1 MAAKKYF
8 GVDLKT
14 LDAGQAKAIAN
25 TTLIEGGV
33 VGDWWKRQNAVFT
46 TTVVD
51 QIRVGMRNGDSSATI
66 AQRLQAQVFPK
77 SRAQAN
83 ALVATGINAV
93 SNKARVDSYEENSD
107 VLKGYQQISTLDNK
121 TSDICIS
128 YSGMAWDFDGNPL
141 PGTNPPTTLPFNGGP
156 PRHFNCRSSLIPV
169 SKSAE
174 ELGLPPRTIAPGTRA
189 SMDGQVPDD
198 ITFDAFLKSKPAAFQ
213 DQLLGKS
220 RAKLWRD
227 GRIGLTQLVDQTGRP
242 KSVQQLVED
251 ANAARKATLPQSAAE
266 KEFTTMTDWFKTFDD
281 PDVTSDEIMM
291 RASPEQR
298 RQIALYEKKIREG
311 KTTAELYKDPETGV
325 WAPERVKIQEKILQ
339 DHFTPEA
346 VKKATPAAGEK
357 PVVTVLGGRG
367 GSGKTFLTEGTG
379 APVDLERNIVI
390 NSDLIKEMFPEYEG
404 WNAAHLHEESSM
416 LMKKIEAYA
425 REKKLNVVL
434 DMTMSDGAK
443 VAKQLDAFEASD
455 FRVQGFYMHL
465 PRQEAA
471 FRAIGRATKADKP
484 RYVPLQI
491 ILDSRANEIAFQQ
504 MIPRF
509 EKWGAWDNQVA
520 RGADP
525 RLLGGANLKV
535 VAGKPVTAPLKP
547 VDIPLPKNSRTV
559 VPRFKSAKIGEQWV
573 RENLCAEV
581 NFPAGTTGEAIRVMA
596 QVQFD
601 MMERFGM
608 NRPKY
613 IGSIKKEPSGRYRLG
628 GRFLAAVG
636 MAHDYLFIT
645 PRSMKM
651 AGMGADYSKSMSY
664 WKQNAE
670 TVAANRK
677 LANDILTDAKAFGQ
691 EDLAKSAEHVLANDD
706 LPYVATIKTRFGT
719 PEYTSLNKDYVQA
732 YNIYRHEAGHMIHG
746 SYKAEV
752 DAVIARINTN
762 ESGTVNHS
770 KIKHYWKRM
779 VSEYAVKND
788 REFFAESFV
797 KYTLGEFERVHPEFL
812 KFFRKVD
819 KGGDFGYPPEAYDP
833 EILAMIEKENA
844 K

>member
-51 QIRVGMRNGDSSATI
+51 QIRVGMRNGDSSAMI

-128 YSGMAWDFDGNPL
+128 YSGMAWDFDGAPL
-141 PGTNPPTTLPFNGGP
+141 PGTNTTLPFNGGP

-174 ELGLPPRTIAPGTRA
+174 ELGLPPRSIAPGTRA

-213 DQLLGKS
+213 DKLLGKA

-251 ANAARKATLPQSAAE
+251 ANAARKASLPQSAAE

-311 KTTAELYKDPETGV
+311 KTTAQLYKDPVTGD

-346 VKKATPAAGEK
+346 VKKATPAPGEK

-425 REKKLNVVL
+425 REKRLNVVL

-471 FRAIGRATKADKP
+471 FRAIGRATKADNP

-491 ILDSRANEIAFQQ
+491 ILDSRANEVAFQQ

-525 RLLGGANLKV
+525 RLLGGNLK
-535 VAGKPVTAPLKP
+535 A
-547 VDIPLPKNSRTV
+547 VDVPLPKNSRTV
-559 VPRFKSAKIGEQWV
+559 VPNFKTKAEGEAWV
-573 RENLCAEV
+573 KANLAEDS
-581 NFPAGTTGEAIRVMA
+581 NFPVGSQPESMRLMA
-596 QVQFD
+596 QIQFD
-601 MMERFGM
+601 MMERYGM
-608 NRPKY
+608 PRPRY
-613 IGSIKKEPSGRYRLG
+613 IGSVTKEPLG
-628 GRFLAAVG
+628 LYKKMGPRTIAAVG
-636 MAHDYLFIT
+636 MGHDFLFIT
-645 PRSMKM
+645 PKSMKIM
-651 AGMGADYSKSMSY
+651 QLEKDYLASQHY
-664 WKQNAE
+664 WKNHEPTKAKNKFIAE
-670 TVAANRK
+670 SV
-677 LANDILTDAKAFGQ
+677 LADAKRWGDA
-691 EDLAKSAEHVLANDD
+691 DLQKSAEAVLKHED
-706 LPYVATIKTRFGT
+706 LPFVATNNAKFGS
-719 PEYTSLNKDYVQA
+719 PESAALKKGYVLM
-732 YNIYRHEAGHMIHG
+732 YNIFRHEAGHQIHAG
-746 SYKAEV
+746 MRAEV
-752 DAVIARINTN
+752 DTILA
-762 ESGTVNHS
+762 
-770 KIKHYWKRM
+770 KIKADSAALSPGGKVKWSWQRM
-779 VSEYAVKND
+779 VSEYAGKND
-788 REFFAESFV
+788 REFFAESFL
-797 KYTLGEFERVHPEFL
+797 KYTLGEFERVHPLLL
-812 KFFRKVD
+812 KFFQKID
-819 KGGDFGYPPEAYDP
+819 KGGDFGYGADAYDQ
-833 EILAMIEKENA
+833 EVLAMIEKEKANT